1 LGSFF
6 RLWCA
11 YVLCLGSSNDFWSSI
26 SHRLGSVFIV

>member
-11 YVLCLGSSNDFWSSI
+11 YVLCLGSSNLFGPSFRIDWNQY
-26 SHRLGSVFIV
+26 L